1 MKKIIATILAL
12 CMILGLAGVAN
23 AEATTL
29 TMWTFIAQ
37 HQEFYESMAKLW
49 NEQNPDRQIDL
60 QVTTIG
66 YDDMHNKYKIALQA
80 DEGAPDL
87 CDVELGQ
94 FPNVLTF
101 SDKLTDLTPYMQD
114 YMPDLVKARFEIYA
128 KDGKYYGAP
137 THVGAMVA
145 FYDVELL
152 ASAGV
157 DYKEIKTWN
166 DWLEV
171 LLNGLVIDL
180 FRVNDFQNPL
190 GRHKIAGIQTN
201 GSWIREFGY
210 NLMKAHRYDKDA
222 TDVFTVEEPEVH
234 TNYYLQNRKDR
245 YDLSISEDILRQAM
259 MESETGVA
267 TLINNM
273 LALPYTSAEE
283 DEYLIMRELFALR
296 DRENPFYNVHIDDI
310 SKADDKQKT
319 GLDIAQKIR
328 EKYLDF
334 PFLHTEYNPEGLPA
348 KTNDPVL
355 FVTPRFLA
363 NFDVNV
369 LASAFNMDKTNFMG
383 RVETVDRLPL
393 DGVPYG
399 SAALLADP
407 DIFVCADT
415 KVKSASIQNPK
426 NDSVNYFLH
435 RWGIYGMSKFVNA
448 VLFSPRSDTGED
460 ITVIPTVTDVTVAFA
475 TINGATPEY
484 ATKGTTTRLTATV
497 TVFVCSDDRPVV
509 YPFHRLQMH
518 DTAVSAYILE
528 MKDPVFSGRGI
539 YPSSLMRPVD
549 GRVALCQ
556 YRFPLVRTVNIF
568 GT

>member
-1 MKKIIATILAL
+1 MAKNLPKPLITDPTNPKAATNARIFNTVTAQAKKLGLTFAGRVPNATQGDMQATI
-12 CMILGLAGVAN
+12 
-23 AEATTL
+23 
-29 TMWTFIAQ
+29 
-37 HQEFYESMAKLW
+37 
-49 NEQNPDRQIDL
+49 
-60 QVTTIG
+60 
-66 YDDMHNKYKIALQA
+66 
-80 DEGAPDL
+80 
-87 CDVELGQ
+87 
-94 FPNVLTF
+94 
-101 SDKLTDLTPYMQD
+101 D
-114 YMPDLVKARFEIYA
+114 YMDSYMPA
-128 KDGKYYGAP
+128 
-137 THVGAMVA
+137 
-145 FYDVELL
+145 
-152 ASAGV
+152 
-157 DYKEIKTWN
+157 WN

-180 FRVNDFQNPL
+180 FRTNDFMNPL

-259 MESETGVA
+259 MQSETGVA

-296 DRENPFYNVHIDDI
+296 DRESPFYNVNIDDI

-369 LASAFNMDKTNFMG
+369 LAGAFNMDKASFMG
-383 RVETVDRLPL
+383 RVEIVDQLPL

-448 VLFSPRSDTGED
+448 VLFSPRADTGSD
-460 ITVIPTVTDVTVAFA
+460 ITVVPTVSTVTAAFA

-497 TVFVCSDDRPVV
+497 EGTNDPNQAVSWDIAGTSGLAKSTNTFVRGDGELWVGSDEQNDWLLLRATSITDPTKQGLLRVGIGKKAPDETEVTAITITGAATIKAGESATYTAEVTGDANDSVVWTLAGAPDAATNITSDGVVTVASNCPANTELTVIAVS
-509 YPFHRLQMH
+509 RLNPDVTAQKAVT
-518 DTAVSAYILE
+518 TAVASA
-528 MKDPVFSGRGI
+528 
-539 YPSSLMRPVD
+539 
-549 GRVALCQ
+549 
-556 YRFPLVRTVNIF
+556 
-568 GT
+568 

>member
-1 MKKIIATILAL
+1 MAKNLPKPLITDPTNPKAATNARIFNTVASQAKKLGLTFADRVPNATQGDMQATI
-12 CMILGLAGVAN
+12 
-23 AEATTL
+23 
-29 TMWTFIAQ
+29 
-37 HQEFYESMAKLW
+37 
-49 NEQNPDRQIDL
+49 
-60 QVTTIG
+60 
-66 YDDMHNKYKIALQA
+66 
-80 DEGAPDL
+80 
-87 CDVELGQ
+87 
-94 FPNVLTF
+94 
-101 SDKLTDLTPYMQD
+101 D
-114 YMPDLVKARFEIYA
+114 YMDSYMPA
-128 KDGKYYGAP
+128 
-137 THVGAMVA
+137 
-145 FYDVELL
+145 
-152 ASAGV
+152 
-157 DYKEIKTWN
+157 WN

-283 DEYLIMRELFALR
+283 DEYLIMRELFAMR
-296 DRENPFYNVHIDDI
+296 DRENPFYNVHIEDI

-348 KTNDPVL
+348 KTNEPVL

-393 DGVPYG
+393 DNVPYG

-448 VLFSPRSDTGED
+448 VLFSPRPDTGED
-460 ITVIPTVTDVTVAFA
+460 ITVVPTVTDVTVAFA
-475 TINGATPEY
+475 SINGATPEY

-497 TVFVCSDDRPVV
+497 TGTNDPS
-509 YPFHRLQMH
+509 Q
-518 DTAVSAYILE
+518 AVSWDIAGTSGLTKSTNTFVRGDGELWVGTDEPNDWLLLRATSITDPTKQGLLRVGIGKKASAPEAVTAITINGSATVKAGTTSAYTATVTG
-528 MKDPVFSGRGI
+528 DPNNGVVWTIIGAPDNNTNIDANGLLTVAASVPADTKLTVMAVSRLKPDVNSQMQVTVSAASGE
-539 YPSSLMRPVD
+539 
-549 GRVALCQ
+549 
-556 YRFPLVRTVNIF
+556 
-568 GT
+568 

>member
-1 MKKIIATILAL
+1 MAKNLPKPLITDPANPKAATNAKIFNTVTAQAKK
-12 CMILGLAGVAN
+12 LGLTFAGRVPN
-23 AEATTL
+23 ATQGD
-29 TMWTFIAQ
+29 MQ
-37 HQEFYESMAKLW
+37 S
-49 NEQNPDRQIDL
+49 
-60 QVTTIG
+60 TI
-66 YDDMHNKYKIALQA
+66 
-80 DEGAPDL
+80 
-87 CDVELGQ
+87 
-94 FPNVLTF
+94 
-101 SDKLTDLTPYMQD
+101 D
-114 YMPDLVKARFEIYA
+114 YMDSYMPA
-128 KDGKYYGAP
+128 
-137 THVGAMVA
+137 
-145 FYDVELL
+145 
-152 ASAGV
+152 
-157 DYKEIKTWN
+157 WN

-283 DEYLIMRELFALR
+283 DEYLIMRELFAMR

-393 DGVPYG
+393 DNVPHG

-448 VLFSPRSDTGED
+448 VLFSPRSDTGEE
-460 ITVIPTVTDVTVAFA
+460 ITVIPTVTKVTASFA
-475 TINGATPEY
+475 EINGATPDH
-484 ATKGTTTRLTATV
+484 ATKGTTTGLTATV
-497 TVFVCSDDRPVV
+497 EGTNDPS
-509 YPFHRLQMH
+509 Q
-518 DTAVSAYILE
+518 AVSWDIAGTSGLPKSTNTFVRGDGELWIGSDEKNDWLLLRATSITDAT
-528 MKDPVFSGRGI
+528 KQGLLRVGIGKKAPDPEAVTAITING
-539 YPSSLMRPVD
+539 SSSVNAGATSKYTATVTGDPNNGVVWTLIGAPDNNTRID
-549 GRVALCQ
+549 SNGTLTVAQNCPAQTKL
-556 YRFPLVRTVNIF
+556 TVMAVSRLKPDV
-568 GT
+568 TAQHQVTVTAAAE

>member
-1 MKKIIATILAL
+1 MAKNLPKPLITDTTNPKAATNAMIFNTVTAQAKKLGLTFAGRVPNATQGDMQATI
-12 CMILGLAGVAN
+12 
-23 AEATTL
+23 
-29 TMWTFIAQ
+29 
-37 HQEFYESMAKLW
+37 
-49 NEQNPDRQIDL
+49 
-60 QVTTIG
+60 
-66 YDDMHNKYKIALQA
+66 
-80 DEGAPDL
+80 
-87 CDVELGQ
+87 
-94 FPNVLTF
+94 
-101 SDKLTDLTPYMQD
+101 D
-114 YMPDLVKARFEIYA
+114 YMDSYMPA
-128 KDGKYYGAP
+128 
-137 THVGAMVA
+137 
-145 FYDVELL
+145 
-152 ASAGV
+152 
-157 DYKEIKTWN
+157 WN

-273 LALPYTSAEE
+273 LAIPYTSAEE
-283 DEYLIMRELFALR
+283 DEYLIMRELFAIR

-310 SKADDKQKT
+310 SKADDKQKA

-399 SAALLADP
+399 SAAILADP

-435 RWGIYGMSKFVNA
+435 LWGIYGMSKFVNA
-448 VLFSPRSDTGED
+448 VLFSPRPDTGED

-497 TVFVCSDDRPVV
+497 TGTNDPS
-509 YPFHRLQMH
+509 Q
-518 DTAVSAYILE
+518 AVSWDIAGTSGLPKSTNTFVRGDGELWVGTDEQNDWLLLRATSIT
-528 MKDPVFSGRGI
+528 DPTKQGLLRVGIGKKAPEPKAVTAITISGSATVEAGTTSPYEATVTGDPNNGVVWTLIGAPDNNTNIGANGLLTVAASCQADTKLTVMAVSRLK
-539 YPSSLMRPVD
+539 PDVTSQMQVTVSAASSE
-549 GRVALCQ
+549 
-556 YRFPLVRTVNIF
+556 
-568 GT
+568 

>member
-1 MKKIIATILAL
+1 MTKNLPKPLITDPANPKAATNARIFNTVTAQAKNLGLTFAGRVPAATQGDMQATI
-12 CMILGLAGVAN
+12 
-23 AEATTL
+23 
-29 TMWTFIAQ
+29 
-37 HQEFYESMAKLW
+37 
-49 NEQNPDRQIDL
+49 
-60 QVTTIG
+60 
-66 YDDMHNKYKIALQA
+66 
-80 DEGAPDL
+80 
-87 CDVELGQ
+87 
-94 FPNVLTF
+94 
-101 SDKLTDLTPYMQD
+101 D
-114 YMPDLVKARFEIYA
+114 YMDSYMPA
-128 KDGKYYGAP
+128 
-137 THVGAMVA
+137 
-145 FYDVELL
+145 
-152 ASAGV
+152 
-157 DYKEIKTWN
+157 WN

-180 FRVNDFQNPL
+180 FRTNDFMNPL

-259 MESETGVA
+259 MQSETGVA

-296 DRENPFYNVHIDDI
+296 DRESPFYNVNIADI
-310 SKADDKQKT
+310 SEAQDKQKT

-369 LASAFNMDKTNFMG
+369 LAGAFNLDKASFMG
-383 RVETVDRLPL
+383 RVEIVDQLPL

-448 VLFSPRSDTGED
+448 VLFSPRADTGSD
-460 ITVIPTVTDVTVAFA
+460 ITVVPTVSTVTAAFA

-497 TVFVCSDDRPVV
+497 EGTNDPN
-509 YPFHRLQMH
+509 Q
-518 DTAVSAYILE
+518 AVSWDIAGTSGLAKSTNTFVRGDGELWVGTDERNDWLLLRATSIA
-528 MKDPVFSGRGI
+528 DPTKQGLLRVGI
-539 YPSSLMRPVD
+539 GKKAPDETEVTAITITGAATIKAGESATYTAEVTGDANDSVVWTLAGAPDAATNITAD
-549 GRVALCQ
+549 GVVTVASNCPANTKL
-556 YRFPLVRTVNIF
+556 TVIAVSRLKPDV
-568 GT
+568 TAQKAVTTASASA

>member
-1 MKKIIATILAL
+1 MAKNLPKPLITDPTNPKAATNARIFNTVTAQAKKLGLTFAGRVPNATQGDMQATI
-12 CMILGLAGVAN
+12 
-23 AEATTL
+23 
-29 TMWTFIAQ
+29 
-37 HQEFYESMAKLW
+37 
-49 NEQNPDRQIDL
+49 
-60 QVTTIG
+60 
-66 YDDMHNKYKIALQA
+66 
-80 DEGAPDL
+80 
-87 CDVELGQ
+87 
-94 FPNVLTF
+94 
-101 SDKLTDLTPYMQD
+101 D
-114 YMPDLVKARFEIYA
+114 YMDSYMPA
-128 KDGKYYGAP
+128 
-137 THVGAMVA
+137 
-145 FYDVELL
+145 
-152 ASAGV
+152 
-157 DYKEIKTWN
+157 WN

-180 FRVNDFQNPL
+180 FRTNDFMNPL

-259 MESETGVA
+259 MQSETGVA

-296 DRENPFYNVHIDDI
+296 DRESPFYNVNIDDI
-310 SKADDKQKT
+310 SKAQDKQKT

-369 LASAFNMDKTNFMG
+369 LAGAFNMDKASFMG
-383 RVETVDRLPL
+383 RVEIVDQLPL

-448 VLFSPRSDTGED
+448 VLFSPRADTGSD
-460 ITVIPTVTDVTVAFA
+460 ITVVPTVSTVTAAFA

-497 TVFVCSDDRPVV
+497 EGTNDPN
-509 YPFHRLQMH
+509 Q
-518 DTAVSAYILE
+518 AVSWDIAGTSGLAKSTNTFVRGDGELWVGSDEQNDWLLLRATSIA
-528 MKDPVFSGRGI
+528 DPTKQGLLRVGI
-539 YPSSLMRPVD
+539 GKKAPDETEVTAITITGAATIKAGESATYTAEVTGDANDSVVWTLAGAPDAATNITSD
-549 GRVALCQ
+549 GVVTVASNCPANTKL
-556 YRFPLVRTVNIF
+556 TVIAVSRLKPDA
-568 GT
+568 TAQKAVTTAAASA

>member
-1 MKKIIATILAL
+1 MTKNLPKPLITDPANPKAATNARIFNTVTAQAKNLGLTFAGRVPAATQGDMQATI
-12 CMILGLAGVAN
+12 
-23 AEATTL
+23 
-29 TMWTFIAQ
+29 
-37 HQEFYESMAKLW
+37 
-49 NEQNPDRQIDL
+49 
-60 QVTTIG
+60 
-66 YDDMHNKYKIALQA
+66 
-80 DEGAPDL
+80 
-87 CDVELGQ
+87 
-94 FPNVLTF
+94 
-101 SDKLTDLTPYMQD
+101 D
-114 YMPDLVKARFEIYA
+114 YMDSYMPA
-128 KDGKYYGAP
+128 
-137 THVGAMVA
+137 
-145 FYDVELL
+145 
-152 ASAGV
+152 
-157 DYKEIKTWN
+157 WN

-180 FRVNDFQNPL
+180 FRTNDFMNPL

-259 MESETGVA
+259 MQSETGVA

-296 DRENPFYNVHIDDI
+296 DRESPFYNVHIDDI
-310 SKADDKQKT
+310 SKAQDKQKT

-369 LASAFNMDKTNFMG
+369 LAGAFNMDKTSFMG
-383 RVETVDRLPL
+383 RVEIVDQLPL

-448 VLFSPRSDTGED
+448 VLFSPRADTGSD
-460 ITVIPTVTDVTVAFA
+460 ITVVPTVSTVTAAFA

-497 TVFVCSDDRPVV
+497 EGTNDPN
-509 YPFHRLQMH
+509 Q
-518 DTAVSAYILE
+518 AVSWDIAGTSGLAKSTNTFVRGDGE
-528 MKDPVFSGRGI
+528 LWVGSDEQNDWLLLRATSLADPTKQGLLRVGI
-539 YPSSLMRPVD
+539 GKKAQDETEVTAITITGAATIKAGESATYTAEVTGDANDSVVWTLAGAPDAATNITAD
-549 GRVALCQ
+549 GVVTVASNCPANTEL
-556 YRFPLVRTVNIF
+556 TVIAVSRLKPDV
-568 GT
+568 TAQKAVTTAAASA

>member
-1 MKKIIATILAL
+1 MTKNLPKPLITDPANPKAATNARIFNTVTAQAKNLGLTFAGRVPAATQGDMQATI
-12 CMILGLAGVAN
+12 
-23 AEATTL
+23 
-29 TMWTFIAQ
+29 
-37 HQEFYESMAKLW
+37 
-49 NEQNPDRQIDL
+49 
-60 QVTTIG
+60 
-66 YDDMHNKYKIALQA
+66 
-80 DEGAPDL
+80 
-87 CDVELGQ
+87 
-94 FPNVLTF
+94 
-101 SDKLTDLTPYMQD
+101 D
-114 YMPDLVKARFEIYA
+114 YMDSYMPA
-128 KDGKYYGAP
+128 
-137 THVGAMVA
+137 
-145 FYDVELL
+145 
-152 ASAGV
+152 
-157 DYKEIKTWN
+157 WN

-180 FRVNDFQNPL
+180 FRTNDFMNPL

-259 MESETGVA
+259 MQSETGVA

-296 DRENPFYNVHIDDI
+296 DRESPFYNVNIDDI
-310 SKADDKQKT
+310 SKAQDKQKT

-355 FVTPRFLA
+355 FVTPRFIA

-369 LASAFNMDKTNFMG
+369 LAGAFNMDKTSFMG
-383 RVETVDRLPL
+383 RVEIVDQLPL

-448 VLFSPRSDTGED
+448 VLFSPRADTGSD
-460 ITVIPTVTDVTVAFA
+460 ITVVPTVSTVTAAFA

-497 TVFVCSDDRPVV
+497 EGTNDPN
-509 YPFHRLQMH
+509 Q
-518 DTAVSAYILE
+518 AVSWDIAGTSGLAKSTNTFVRGDGELWVGSDEQNDWLLLRATSIA
-528 MKDPVFSGRGI
+528 DPTKQGLLRVGI
-539 YPSSLMRPVD
+539 GKKAPDETEVTAITITGAATIKAGESATYTAEVTGDANDSVVWTLAGAPDAATNITAD
-549 GRVALCQ
+549 GVVTVASNCPANTEL
-556 YRFPLVRTVNIF
+556 TVIAVSRLKPDV
-568 GT
+568 TAQKAVTTAAASA

>member
-1 MKKIIATILAL
+1 MAKNLPKPLITDPTNPKAATNAKIFNTVTAQAKKLGLTFAGRVPNATQGDMQATI
-12 CMILGLAGVAN
+12 
-23 AEATTL
+23 
-29 TMWTFIAQ
+29 
-37 HQEFYESMAKLW
+37 
-49 NEQNPDRQIDL
+49 
-60 QVTTIG
+60 
-66 YDDMHNKYKIALQA
+66 
-80 DEGAPDL
+80 
-87 CDVELGQ
+87 
-94 FPNVLTF
+94 
-101 SDKLTDLTPYMQD
+101 D
-114 YMPDLVKARFEIYA
+114 YMDSYMPA
-128 KDGKYYGAP
+128 
-137 THVGAMVA
+137 
-145 FYDVELL
+145 
-152 ASAGV
+152 
-157 DYKEIKTWN
+157 WN

-210 NLMKAHRYDKDA
+210 NLIKAHRYDKDA

-283 DEYLIMRELFALR
+283 DEYLIMRELFAMR
-296 DRENPFYNVHIDDI
+296 DRESPFYNVHIDDI

-319 GLDIAQKIR
+319 GLEIAQKIR

-460 ITVIPTVTDVTVAFA
+460 ITIVPTVTDVTVAFA

-497 TVFVCSDDRPVV
+497 AGTNDPS
-509 YPFHRLQMH
+509 Q
-518 DTAVSAYILE
+518 AVSWDIAGTSGLPKSTNTFVRGDGELWVGTDEQNDWLLLRATSIT
-528 MKDPVFSGRGI
+528 DPTKQGLLRVGI
-539 YPSSLMRPVD
+539 GKKAPAPEAVTAITIGGSETVTAGTTSNYTATVTGDPNNGVVWTLIGAPD
-549 GRVALCQ
+549 NNTNIDANGLLTVAASCPASTKL
-556 YRFPLVRTVNIF
+556 TVMAVSRLKPDV
-568 GT
+568 TSQMQVTVSAASDE

>member
-1 MKKIIATILAL
+1 MTKNLPKPLITDPANPKAATNARIFNTVTAQAKNLGLTFAGRVPAATQGDMQATI
-12 CMILGLAGVAN
+12 
-23 AEATTL
+23 
-29 TMWTFIAQ
+29 
-37 HQEFYESMAKLW
+37 
-49 NEQNPDRQIDL
+49 
-60 QVTTIG
+60 
-66 YDDMHNKYKIALQA
+66 
-80 DEGAPDL
+80 
-87 CDVELGQ
+87 
-94 FPNVLTF
+94 
-101 SDKLTDLTPYMQD
+101 D
-114 YMPDLVKARFEIYA
+114 YMDSYMPA
-128 KDGKYYGAP
+128 
-137 THVGAMVA
+137 
-145 FYDVELL
+145 
-152 ASAGV
+152 
-157 DYKEIKTWN
+157 WN

-180 FRVNDFQNPL
+180 FRTNDFMNPL
-190 GRHKIAGIQTN
+190 GRHKIAGIQAN

-234 TNYYLQNRKDR
+234 TNFYLQNRKDR

-259 MESETGVA
+259 MQSETGVA

-296 DRENPFYNVHIDDI
+296 DRESPFYNVNIADI
-310 SKADDKQKT
+310 SKAQDKQKA

-369 LASAFNMDKTNFMG
+369 LAGAFNMDKASFMG
-383 RVETVDRLPL
+383 RVEIVDQLPL

-448 VLFSPRSDTGED
+448 VLFSPRADTGSD
-460 ITVIPTVTDVTVAFA
+460 ITVVPTVSTVTAAFA

-497 TVFVCSDDRPVV
+497 EGTNDPNQAVSWDIAGTSGLAKSTNTFVRGDGELWIGSDEQNDWLLLRATSIADSTKQGLLRVGIGKKVPDETEVTAITITGAGTIKAGESATYTAEVTGDANDSVVWTLAGAPDADTNITANGVVTVASNCPASTKLTVIAVS
-509 YPFHRLQMH
+509 RLKPDITAQKAVT
-518 DTAVSAYILE
+518 TAVASA
-528 MKDPVFSGRGI
+528 
-539 YPSSLMRPVD
+539 
-549 GRVALCQ
+549 
-556 YRFPLVRTVNIF
+556 
-568 GT
+568 

>member
-1 MKKIIATILAL
+1 MTKNLPKPLITDPANPKAATNARIFNTVTAQAKNLGLTFAGRVPAATQGDMQATI
-12 CMILGLAGVAN
+12 
-23 AEATTL
+23 
-29 TMWTFIAQ
+29 
-37 HQEFYESMAKLW
+37 
-49 NEQNPDRQIDL
+49 
-60 QVTTIG
+60 
-66 YDDMHNKYKIALQA
+66 
-80 DEGAPDL
+80 
-87 CDVELGQ
+87 
-94 FPNVLTF
+94 
-101 SDKLTDLTPYMQD
+101 D
-114 YMPDLVKARFEIYA
+114 YMDSYMPA
-128 KDGKYYGAP
+128 
-137 THVGAMVA
+137 
-145 FYDVELL
+145 
-152 ASAGV
+152 
-157 DYKEIKTWN
+157 WN

-180 FRVNDFQNPL
+180 FRTNDFMNPL

-296 DRENPFYNVHIDDI
+296 DRESPFYNVNIADI
-310 SKADDKQKT
+310 SKATDKQKT

-369 LASAFNMDKTNFMG
+369 LAGAFNLDKASFMG
-383 RVETVDRLPL
+383 RVEIVDQLPL

-448 VLFSPRSDTGED
+448 VLFSPRADTGSD
-460 ITVIPTVTDVTVAFA
+460 ITVVPTVSTVTAAFA

-497 TVFVCSDDRPVV
+497 EGTNDPN
-509 YPFHRLQMH
+509 Q
-518 DTAVSAYILE
+518 AVSWDIAGTSGLAKSTNTFVRGDGELWVGSDEQNDWLLLRATSIA
-528 MKDPVFSGRGI
+528 DPTKQGLLRVGI
-539 YPSSLMRPVD
+539 GKKAPDETEVTAITITGAATIKAGESATYTAEVTGDANDSVVWTLAGAPDAATNITSD
-549 GRVALCQ
+549 GVVTVASNCPANTEL
-556 YRFPLVRTVNIF
+556 TVIAVSRLKPDV
-568 GT
+568 TAQKAVATAAASA

>member
-1 MKKIIATILAL
+1 MTKNLPKPLITDPANPKAATNARIFNTVTAQAKNLGLTFAGRVPAATQGDMQATI
-12 CMILGLAGVAN
+12 
-23 AEATTL
+23 
-29 TMWTFIAQ
+29 
-37 HQEFYESMAKLW
+37 
-49 NEQNPDRQIDL
+49 
-60 QVTTIG
+60 
-66 YDDMHNKYKIALQA
+66 
-80 DEGAPDL
+80 
-87 CDVELGQ
+87 
-94 FPNVLTF
+94 
-101 SDKLTDLTPYMQD
+101 D
-114 YMPDLVKARFEIYA
+114 YMDSYMPA
-128 KDGKYYGAP
+128 
-137 THVGAMVA
+137 
-145 FYDVELL
+145 
-152 ASAGV
+152 
-157 DYKEIKTWN
+157 WN

-180 FRVNDFQNPL
+180 FRTNDFMNPL

-283 DEYLIMRELFALR
+283 DEYLIMRELFAMR
-296 DRENPFYNVHIDDI
+296 DRENPFYNVNIADI

-369 LASAFNMDKTNFMG
+369 LAGAFNLDKASFMG
-383 RVETVDRLPL
+383 RVEIVDQLPL

-448 VLFSPRSDTGED
+448 VLFSPRADTGSD
-460 ITVIPTVTDVTVAFA
+460 ITVVPTVSTVTAAFA

-497 TVFVCSDDRPVV
+497 EGTNDPN
-509 YPFHRLQMH
+509 Q
-518 DTAVSAYILE
+518 AVSWDIAGTSGLAKSTNTFVRGDGELWVGSDEQNDWLLLRATSIA
-528 MKDPVFSGRGI
+528 DPTKQGLLRVGI
-539 YPSSLMRPVD
+539 GKKAPDETEVTAITITGAATIKAGESATYTAEVTGDANDSVVWTLAGAPDAATNITAD
-549 GRVALCQ
+549 GVVTVASNCPANTEL
-556 YRFPLVRTVNIF
+556 TVIAVSRLKPDV
-568 GT
+568 TAQKAVTTAAASA

>member
-1 MKKIIATILAL
+1 MTKNLPKPLITDPANPKAATNARIFNTVTAQAKNLGLTFAGRVPAATQGDMQATI
-12 CMILGLAGVAN
+12 
-23 AEATTL
+23 
-29 TMWTFIAQ
+29 
-37 HQEFYESMAKLW
+37 
-49 NEQNPDRQIDL
+49 
-60 QVTTIG
+60 
-66 YDDMHNKYKIALQA
+66 
-80 DEGAPDL
+80 
-87 CDVELGQ
+87 
-94 FPNVLTF
+94 
-101 SDKLTDLTPYMQD
+101 D
-114 YMPDLVKARFEIYA
+114 YMDSYMPA
-128 KDGKYYGAP
+128 
-137 THVGAMVA
+137 
-145 FYDVELL
+145 
-152 ASAGV
+152 
-157 DYKEIKTWN
+157 WN

-180 FRVNDFQNPL
+180 FRTNDFMNPL

-259 MESETGVA
+259 MQSETGVA

-296 DRENPFYNVHIDDI
+296 DRESPFYNVNIADI
-310 SKADDKQKT
+310 SKAQDKQKA

-369 LASAFNMDKTNFMG
+369 LAGAFNMDKASFMG
-383 RVETVDRLPL
+383 RVEIVDQLPL

-448 VLFSPRSDTGED
+448 VLFSPRADTGSD
-460 ITVIPTVTDVTVAFA
+460 ITVVPTVSTVTAAFA

-497 TVFVCSDDRPVV
+497 EGTNDPN
-509 YPFHRLQMH
+509 Q
-518 DTAVSAYILE
+518 AVSWDIAGTSGLAKSTNTFVRGDGELWVGSDERNDWLLLRATSIA
-528 MKDPVFSGRGI
+528 DPTKQGLLRVGI
-539 YPSSLMRPVD
+539 GKKAPDETEVTAITITGAATIKAGASATYTAEVTGDANDSVVWTLAGAPDADTKITTD
-549 GRVALCQ
+549 GVLTVASNCPANTKL
-556 YRFPLVRTVNIF
+556 TVIAVSRLKPDV
-568 GT
+568 TAQKAVTTAAASA

>member
-1 MKKIIATILAL
+1 MVKNLPKPLITDPSNPKAATNARIFNTVASQAKKLGLTFADRVPNATQGDMQATI
-12 CMILGLAGVAN
+12 
-23 AEATTL
+23 
-29 TMWTFIAQ
+29 
-37 HQEFYESMAKLW
+37 
-49 NEQNPDRQIDL
+49 
-60 QVTTIG
+60 
-66 YDDMHNKYKIALQA
+66 
-80 DEGAPDL
+80 
-87 CDVELGQ
+87 
-94 FPNVLTF
+94 
-101 SDKLTDLTPYMQD
+101 D
-114 YMPDLVKARFEIYA
+114 YMDSYMPA
-128 KDGKYYGAP
+128 
-137 THVGAMVA
+137 
-145 FYDVELL
+145 
-152 ASAGV
+152 
-157 DYKEIKTWN
+157 WN

-180 FRVNDFQNPL
+180 FRVNDFTNPL

-210 NLMKAHRYDKDA
+210 NLMKSHRYDKDA

-283 DEYLIMRELFALR
+283 DEYLIMRELFAMR
-296 DRENPFYNVHIDDI
+296 DRETPFYNVHIEDI

-393 DGVPYG
+393 DNVPYG

-448 VLFSPRSDTGED
+448 VLFSPRPDTGED
-460 ITVIPTVTDVTVAFA
+460 ITVVPTVTDVTVAFA
-475 TINGATPEY
+475 SINGATPEY

-497 TVFVCSDDRPVV
+497 TGTNDPS
-509 YPFHRLQMH
+509 Q
-518 DTAVSAYILE
+518 AVSWDIAGTSGLTKSTNTFVRGDGELWVGTDEQNDWLLLRATSITDPTKQGLLRVGIGKKASAPEAVTAITINGSATVKAGTTSAYTATVTG
-528 MKDPVFSGRGI
+528 DPNNGVVWTLIGAPDNNTNIDANGLLTVAASVPADTKLTVMAVSRLKPDVNSQMQVTVSAASGE
-539 YPSSLMRPVD
+539 
-549 GRVALCQ
+549 
-556 YRFPLVRTVNIF
+556 
-568 GT
+568 

>member
-1 MKKIIATILAL
+1 MT
-12 CMILGLAGVAN
+12 
-23 AEATTL
+23 
-29 TMWTFIAQ
+29 
-37 HQEFYESMAKLW
+37 
-49 NEQNPDRQIDL
+49 
-60 QVTTIG
+60 
-66 YDDMHNKYKIALQA
+66 
-80 DEGAPDL
+80 
-87 CDVELGQ
+87 
-94 FPNVLTF
+94 
-101 SDKLTDLTPYMQD
+101 
-114 YMPDLVKARFEIYA
+114 
-128 KDGKYYGAP
+128 
-137 THVGAMVA
+137 
-145 FYDVELL
+145 
-152 ASAGV
+152 
-157 DYKEIKTWN
+157 
-166 DWLEV
+166 
-171 LLNGLVIDL
+171 
-180 FRVNDFQNPL
+180 
-190 GRHKIAGIQTN
+190 
-201 GSWIREFGY
+201 
-210 NLMKAHRYDKDA
+210 
-222 TDVFTVEEPEVH
+222 
-234 TNYYLQNRKDR
+234 YYLQNRKDR

-296 DRENPFYNVHIDDI
+296 DRESPFYNVHIDDI

-383 RVETVDRLPL
+383 RVETVDLLPL

-460 ITVIPTVTDVTVAFA
+460 ITIVPTVTDVTVAFA

-497 TVFVCSDDRPVV
+497 TGTNDPS
-509 YPFHRLQMH
+509 Q
-518 DTAVSAYILE
+518 AVSWDIAGTSGLPKSTNTFVRGDGELWVGTDEQNDWLLLRATSIT
-528 MKDPVFSGRGI
+528 DPTKQGLLRVGIGKKAPAPEAVTAITISGSATVTAGTTSTYTATVTGDPNNGVVWTLI
-539 YPSSLMRPVD
+539 GAPDNNTNIDANGLLT
-549 GRVALCQ
+549 VAASCPASTKL
-556 YRFPLVRTVNIF
+556 TVMAVSRLKPDVTSQMQVTVSAAS
-568 GT
+568 GE

>member
-1 MKKIIATILAL
+1 MAKNLPKPLITDPTNPKAATNARIFNTVTAQAKKLGLTFANRVPNATQGDMQATI
-12 CMILGLAGVAN
+12 
-23 AEATTL
+23 
-29 TMWTFIAQ
+29 
-37 HQEFYESMAKLW
+37 
-49 NEQNPDRQIDL
+49 
-60 QVTTIG
+60 
-66 YDDMHNKYKIALQA
+66 
-80 DEGAPDL
+80 
-87 CDVELGQ
+87 
-94 FPNVLTF
+94 
-101 SDKLTDLTPYMQD
+101 D
-114 YMPDLVKARFEIYA
+114 YMDSYMPA
-128 KDGKYYGAP
+128 
-137 THVGAMVA
+137 
-145 FYDVELL
+145 
-152 ASAGV
+152 
-157 DYKEIKTWN
+157 WN

-171 LLNGLVIDL
+171 LLNGIVIDL

-259 MESETGVA
+259 MESDTGVA

-393 DGVPYG
+393 DNVPYG

-460 ITVIPTVTDVTVAFA
+460 ITIVPTVTDVTAAFA

-497 TVFVCSDDRPVV
+497 TGTNDPS
-509 YPFHRLQMH
+509 Q
-518 DTAVSAYILE
+518 AVSWDIAGTSGLPKSTNTFVRGDGELWVGTDEQNDWLLLRATSITDPTKQGLLRVGIGKKAPAPEAVTAITITGIATVKAGNTSNYTATVTGDPNNGVVWTLIGAPDNNTNIDANGILTVAASCPADTKLTV
-528 MKDPVFSGRGI
+528 MAVSRLKPDVTNQMQVTVSAASGE
-539 YPSSLMRPVD
+539 
-549 GRVALCQ
+549 
-556 YRFPLVRTVNIF
+556 
-568 GT
+568 

>member
-1 MKKIIATILAL
+1 MAKNLPKPLITDPSNPNAATNARIFNTVASQAKKLGLTFADRVPNATQGDMQATI
-12 CMILGLAGVAN
+12 
-23 AEATTL
+23 
-29 TMWTFIAQ
+29 
-37 HQEFYESMAKLW
+37 
-49 NEQNPDRQIDL
+49 
-60 QVTTIG
+60 
-66 YDDMHNKYKIALQA
+66 
-80 DEGAPDL
+80 
-87 CDVELGQ
+87 
-94 FPNVLTF
+94 
-101 SDKLTDLTPYMQD
+101 D
-114 YMPDLVKARFEIYA
+114 YMDSYMPA
-128 KDGKYYGAP
+128 
-137 THVGAMVA
+137 
-145 FYDVELL
+145 
-152 ASAGV
+152 
-157 DYKEIKTWN
+157 WN

-283 DEYLIMRELFALR
+283 DEYLIMRELFAMR
-296 DRENPFYNVHIDDI
+296 DRENPFYNVHIEDI
-310 SKADDKQKT
+310 SNADDKQKT

-393 DGVPYG
+393 DNVPYG

-448 VLFSPRSDTGED
+448 VLFSPRPDTGED
-460 ITVIPTVTDVTVAFA
+460 ITVVPTVTDVTVAFA
-475 TINGATPEY
+475 SINGATPEY

-497 TVFVCSDDRPVV
+497 TGTNDPS
-509 YPFHRLQMH
+509 Q
-518 DTAVSAYILE
+518 AVSWDIAGTSGLTKSTNTFVRGDGELWVGTDEQNDWLLLRATSITDPTKQGLLRVGIGKKASAPEAVTAITINGSATVKAGTTSAYTATVTG
-528 MKDPVFSGRGI
+528 DPNNGVVWTLIGAPDNNTNIDANGLLTVAASVPADTKLTVMAVSRLKPDVNSQMQVTVSAASGE
-539 YPSSLMRPVD
+539 
-549 GRVALCQ
+549 
-556 YRFPLVRTVNIF
+556 
-568 GT
+568 

>member
-1 MKKIIATILAL
+1 MAKNLPKPLITDPTNPKAATNARIFNTVTAQAKNLGLTFAGRVPAATQGDMQATI
-12 CMILGLAGVAN
+12 
-23 AEATTL
+23 
-29 TMWTFIAQ
+29 
-37 HQEFYESMAKLW
+37 
-49 NEQNPDRQIDL
+49 
-60 QVTTIG
+60 
-66 YDDMHNKYKIALQA
+66 
-80 DEGAPDL
+80 
-87 CDVELGQ
+87 
-94 FPNVLTF
+94 
-101 SDKLTDLTPYMQD
+101 D
-114 YMPDLVKARFEIYA
+114 YMDSYMPA
-128 KDGKYYGAP
+128 
-137 THVGAMVA
+137 
-145 FYDVELL
+145 
-152 ASAGV
+152 
-157 DYKEIKTWN
+157 WN

-180 FRVNDFQNPL
+180 FRTNDFMNPL

-259 MESETGVA
+259 MQSETGVA

-296 DRENPFYNVHIDDI
+296 DRESPFYNVNIDDI

-369 LASAFNMDKTNFMG
+369 LAGAFNMDKTSFMG
-383 RVETVDRLPL
+383 RVEIVDQLPL

-448 VLFSPRSDTGED
+448 VLFSPRADTGSD
-460 ITVIPTVTDVTVAFA
+460 ITVVPTVSTVTAAFA

-497 TVFVCSDDRPVV
+497 EGTNDPN
-509 YPFHRLQMH
+509 Q
-518 DTAVSAYILE
+518 AVSWDIAGTSGLAKSTNTFVRGDGELWVGSDEQNDWLLLRATSIT
-528 MKDPVFSGRGI
+528 DPTKQGLLRVGI
-539 YPSSLMRPVD
+539 GKKAPDETEVTAITITGAATIKAGESATYTAEVTGDANDSVVWTLAGAPDAATNITSD
-549 GRVALCQ
+549 GVVTVASNCPANTEL
-556 YRFPLVRTVNIF
+556 TVIAVSRLKPDV
-568 GT
+568 TAQKAVTTAAASA

>member
-1 MKKIIATILAL
+1 MTKNLPKPLITDPANPKAATNARIFNTVTAQAKNLGLTFAGRVPAATQGDMQATI
-12 CMILGLAGVAN
+12 
-23 AEATTL
+23 
-29 TMWTFIAQ
+29 
-37 HQEFYESMAKLW
+37 
-49 NEQNPDRQIDL
+49 
-60 QVTTIG
+60 
-66 YDDMHNKYKIALQA
+66 
-80 DEGAPDL
+80 
-87 CDVELGQ
+87 
-94 FPNVLTF
+94 
-101 SDKLTDLTPYMQD
+101 D
-114 YMPDLVKARFEIYA
+114 YMDSYMPA
-128 KDGKYYGAP
+128 
-137 THVGAMVA
+137 
-145 FYDVELL
+145 
-152 ASAGV
+152 
-157 DYKEIKTWN
+157 WN

-180 FRVNDFQNPL
+180 FRTNDFMNPL

-259 MESETGVA
+259 MQSETGVA

-296 DRENPFYNVHIDDI
+296 DRESPFYNVNIDDI
-310 SKADDKQKT
+310 SKAQDKQKT

-369 LASAFNMDKTNFMG
+369 LAGAFNLDKASFMG
-383 RVETVDRLPL
+383 RVEIVDQLPL

-448 VLFSPRSDTGED
+448 VLFSPRADTGSD
-460 ITVIPTVTDVTVAFA
+460 ITVVPTVSTVTAAFA

-497 TVFVCSDDRPVV
+497 EGTNDPN
-509 YPFHRLQMH
+509 Q
-518 DTAVSAYILE
+518 AVSWDIAGTSGLAKSTNTFVRGDGELWVATDEQNDWLLLRATSIA
-528 MKDPVFSGRGI
+528 DPTKQGLLRVGI
-539 YPSSLMRPVD
+539 GKKAPDETEVTAITITGAATIKAGESATYTAEVTGDANDSVVWTLAGAPDAATNITAD
-549 GRVALCQ
+549 GVVTVASNCPANTEL
-556 YRFPLVRTVNIF
+556 TVIAVSRLKPDV
-568 GT
+568 TAQKAVTTAAASA

>member
-1 MKKIIATILAL
+1 MAKNLPKPLITDPTNPKAATNARIFNTVTAQAKKLGLTFAGRVPNATQGDMQATI
-12 CMILGLAGVAN
+12 
-23 AEATTL
+23 
-29 TMWTFIAQ
+29 
-37 HQEFYESMAKLW
+37 
-49 NEQNPDRQIDL
+49 
-60 QVTTIG
+60 
-66 YDDMHNKYKIALQA
+66 
-80 DEGAPDL
+80 
-87 CDVELGQ
+87 
-94 FPNVLTF
+94 
-101 SDKLTDLTPYMQD
+101 D
-114 YMPDLVKARFEIYA
+114 YMDSYMPA
-128 KDGKYYGAP
+128 
-137 THVGAMVA
+137 
-145 FYDVELL
+145 
-152 ASAGV
+152 
-157 DYKEIKTWN
+157 WN

-180 FRVNDFQNPL
+180 FRTNDFMNPL

-296 DRENPFYNVHIDDI
+296 DRESPFYNVNIADI
-310 SKADDKQKT
+310 SKATDKQKT

-369 LASAFNMDKTNFMG
+369 LAGAFNMDKTSFMG
-383 RVETVDRLPL
+383 RVEIVDQLPL

-448 VLFSPRSDTGED
+448 VLFSPRADTGSD
-460 ITVIPTVTDVTVAFA
+460 ITVVPTVSTVTAAFA

-497 TVFVCSDDRPVV
+497 EGTNDPN
-509 YPFHRLQMH
+509 Q
-518 DTAVSAYILE
+518 AVSWDIAGTSGLAKSTNTFVRGDGELWVGSDEQNDWLLLRATSIA
-528 MKDPVFSGRGI
+528 DPTKQGLLRVGI
-539 YPSSLMRPVD
+539 GKKAPDETEVTAITITGAATIKAGESATYTAEVTGDANDSVVWTLAGAPDAATNITSD
-549 GRVALCQ
+549 GVVTVASNCPANTEL
-556 YRFPLVRTVNIF
+556 TVIAVSRLKPDV
-568 GT
+568 TAQKAVTTAAASA

>member
-1 MKKIIATILAL
+1 MAKNLPNRSSPTQPIRGRDKRRIFNTVTAQAKKLGLTFANRVPNATQGDMQATI
-12 CMILGLAGVAN
+12 
-23 AEATTL
+23 
-29 TMWTFIAQ
+29 
-37 HQEFYESMAKLW
+37 
-49 NEQNPDRQIDL
+49 
-60 QVTTIG
+60 
-66 YDDMHNKYKIALQA
+66 
-80 DEGAPDL
+80 
-87 CDVELGQ
+87 
-94 FPNVLTF
+94 
-101 SDKLTDLTPYMQD
+101 D
-114 YMPDLVKARFEIYA
+114 YMDSYMPA
-128 KDGKYYGAP
+128 
-137 THVGAMVA
+137 
-145 FYDVELL
+145 
-152 ASAGV
+152 
-157 DYKEIKTWN
+157 WN

-171 LLNGLVIDL
+171 LLNGSSSTFSESTTSRIHWAVTRSPASRLTE
-180 FRVNDFQNPL
+180 
-190 GRHKIAGIQTN
+190 AGSGN
-201 GSWIREFGY
+201 SGY

-497 TVFVCSDDRPVV
+497 TGTNDPS
-509 YPFHRLQMH
+509 Q
-518 DTAVSAYILE
+518 AVSWDIAGT
-528 MKDPVFSGRGI
+528 SGLPKSTNTFVRGDGELWI
-539 YPSSLMRPVD
+539 ARTSRTIGCSCAQPASPTRPNRTSCASESARSTRAGGGHRHHHQRKRDRQGRHHLPLHGHRHRRPQQRSRMDLIGAPDNNTNIGTNGLLTVAASCPASTKLTVMAVSDSS
-549 GRVALCQ
+549 
-556 YRFPLVRTVNIF
+556 RT
-568 GT
+568 

>member
-1 MKKIIATILAL
+1 MTKNLPKPLITDPANPKAATNARIFNTVTAQAKNLGLTFAGRVPAATQGDMQATI
-12 CMILGLAGVAN
+12 
-23 AEATTL
+23 
-29 TMWTFIAQ
+29 
-37 HQEFYESMAKLW
+37 
-49 NEQNPDRQIDL
+49 
-60 QVTTIG
+60 
-66 YDDMHNKYKIALQA
+66 
-80 DEGAPDL
+80 
-87 CDVELGQ
+87 
-94 FPNVLTF
+94 
-101 SDKLTDLTPYMQD
+101 D
-114 YMPDLVKARFEIYA
+114 YMDSYMPA
-128 KDGKYYGAP
+128 
-137 THVGAMVA
+137 
-145 FYDVELL
+145 
-152 ASAGV
+152 
-157 DYKEIKTWN
+157 WN

-180 FRVNDFQNPL
+180 FRTNDFMNPL

-259 MESETGVA
+259 MQSETGVA

-296 DRENPFYNVHIDDI
+296 DRESPFYNVNIADI
-310 SKADDKQKT
+310 SKAQDKQKA

-369 LASAFNMDKTNFMG
+369 LAGAFNMDKASFMG
-383 RVETVDRLPL
+383 RVEIVDQLPL

-448 VLFSPRSDTGED
+448 VLFSPRADTGSD
-460 ITVIPTVTDVTVAFA
+460 ITVVPTVSTVTAAFA

-497 TVFVCSDDRPVV
+497 EGTNDPN
-509 YPFHRLQMH
+509 Q
-518 DTAVSAYILE
+518 AVSWDIAGTSGLAKSTNTFVRGDGELWVGSDERNDWLLLRATSIA
-528 MKDPVFSGRGI
+528 DPTKQGLLRVGI
-539 YPSSLMRPVD
+539 GKKAPDETEVTAITITGAATIKAGASATYKAEVTGDANDSVVWTLAGAPDADTKITTD
-549 GRVALCQ
+549 GVLTVASNCPANTRL
-556 YRFPLVRTVNIF
+556 TVIAVSRLKPDV
-568 GT
+568 TAQKAVTTAAASA

>member
-1 MKKIIATILAL
+1 MAKNLPKPLITDPSNPNAATNVKIFNTVAAQAKKLGLTFADRVPNATQGDMQATI
-12 CMILGLAGVAN
+12 
-23 AEATTL
+23 
-29 TMWTFIAQ
+29 
-37 HQEFYESMAKLW
+37 
-49 NEQNPDRQIDL
+49 
-60 QVTTIG
+60 
-66 YDDMHNKYKIALQA
+66 
-80 DEGAPDL
+80 
-87 CDVELGQ
+87 
-94 FPNVLTF
+94 
-101 SDKLTDLTPYMQD
+101 D
-114 YMPDLVKARFEIYA
+114 YMDSYMPA
-128 KDGKYYGAP
+128 
-137 THVGAMVA
+137 
-145 FYDVELL
+145 
-152 ASAGV
+152 
-157 DYKEIKTWN
+157 WN

-283 DEYLIMRELFALR
+283 DEYLIMRELFAMR
-296 DRENPFYNVHIDDI
+296 DRENPFYNVHIEDI

-393 DGVPYG
+393 DNVPYG
-399 SAALLADP
+399 AAALLADP

-448 VLFSPRSDTGED
+448 VLFSPRPDTGED
-460 ITVIPTVTDVTVAFA
+460 ITVVPTVTDVTVAFA
-475 TINGATPEY
+475 SINGATPEY

-497 TVFVCSDDRPVV
+497 TGTNDPS
-509 YPFHRLQMH
+509 Q
-518 DTAVSAYILE
+518 AVSWDIAGTSGLTKSTNTFVRGDGELWVGTDERNDWLLLRATSITDPTKQGLLRVGIGKKASAPEAVTAITINGSATVKAGTTSAYTATVTG
-528 MKDPVFSGRGI
+528 DPNNGVVWTLIGAPDNNTNIDANGLLTVAASVPADTKLTVMAVSRLKPDVNSQMQVTVSAASGE
-539 YPSSLMRPVD
+539 
-549 GRVALCQ
+549 
-556 YRFPLVRTVNIF
+556 
-568 GT
+568 

>member
-1 MKKIIATILAL
+1 MAKNLPKPLITDPTNPKAATNAMIFNTVASQAKKLGLTFADRVPNATQGDMQATI
-12 CMILGLAGVAN
+12 
-23 AEATTL
+23 
-29 TMWTFIAQ
+29 
-37 HQEFYESMAKLW
+37 
-49 NEQNPDRQIDL
+49 
-60 QVTTIG
+60 
-66 YDDMHNKYKIALQA
+66 
-80 DEGAPDL
+80 
-87 CDVELGQ
+87 
-94 FPNVLTF
+94 
-101 SDKLTDLTPYMQD
+101 D
-114 YMPDLVKARFEIYA
+114 YMDSYMPA
-128 KDGKYYGAP
+128 
-137 THVGAMVA
+137 
-145 FYDVELL
+145 
-152 ASAGV
+152 
-157 DYKEIKTWN
+157 WN

-283 DEYLIMRELFALR
+283 DEYLIMRELFAMR
-296 DRENPFYNVHIDDI
+296 DRENPFYNVRIEDI

-393 DGVPYG
+393 DNVPYG

-448 VLFSPRSDTGED
+448 VLFSPRPDTGED
-460 ITVIPTVTDVTVAFA
+460 ITVVPTVTNVTVAFA
-475 TINGATPEY
+475 SINGATPEY

-497 TVFVCSDDRPVV
+497 TGTNDPS
-509 YPFHRLQMH
+509 Q
-518 DTAVSAYILE
+518 AVSWDIAGTSGLTKSTNTFVRGDGELWVGTDERNDWLLLRATSITDPTKQGLLRVGIGKKASAPEAVTAIAINGSATVKAGTTSAY
-528 MKDPVFSGRGI
+528 MATVTGDPNNGVVWTIIGAPNNNTNIDVNGLLTVAASVPDDTKLTVMAVSRLKPDVNSQMQVTVSAASGE
-539 YPSSLMRPVD
+539 
-549 GRVALCQ
+549 
-556 YRFPLVRTVNIF
+556 
-568 GT
+568 

>member
-1 MKKIIATILAL
+1 MAKNLPKPLITDPTNPKAATNARIFNTVTAQAKKLGLTFAGRVPNATQGDMQATI
-12 CMILGLAGVAN
+12 
-23 AEATTL
+23 
-29 TMWTFIAQ
+29 
-37 HQEFYESMAKLW
+37 
-49 NEQNPDRQIDL
+49 
-60 QVTTIG
+60 
-66 YDDMHNKYKIALQA
+66 
-80 DEGAPDL
+80 
-87 CDVELGQ
+87 
-94 FPNVLTF
+94 
-101 SDKLTDLTPYMQD
+101 D
-114 YMPDLVKARFEIYA
+114 YMDSYMPA
-128 KDGKYYGAP
+128 
-137 THVGAMVA
+137 
-145 FYDVELL
+145 
-152 ASAGV
+152 
-157 DYKEIKTWN
+157 WN

-180 FRVNDFQNPL
+180 FRTNDFMNPL

-296 DRENPFYNVHIDDI
+296 DRESPFYNVNIADI
-310 SKADDKQKT
+310 SNATDKQKT

-369 LASAFNMDKTNFMG
+369 LAGAFNLDKASFMG
-383 RVETVDRLPL
+383 RVEIVDQLPL

-448 VLFSPRSDTGED
+448 VLFSPRADTGSD
-460 ITVIPTVTDVTVAFA
+460 ITVVPTVSTVTAAFA

-497 TVFVCSDDRPVV
+497 EGTNDPN
-509 YPFHRLQMH
+509 Q
-518 DTAVSAYILE
+518 AVSWDIAGTSGLAKSTNTFVRGGGELWVGSDEQNDWLLLRATSIA
-528 MKDPVFSGRGI
+528 DPTKQGLLRVGI
-539 YPSSLMRPVD
+539 GKKAPDETEVTAITITGAATIKAGESATYTAEVTGDANDSVVWTLAGAPDAATNITSD
-549 GRVALCQ
+549 GVVTVASNCPANTEL
-556 YRFPLVRTVNIF
+556 TVIAVSRLKPDV
-568 GT
+568 TAQKAVATAAASA

>member
-1 MKKIIATILAL
+1 MAKNLPKPLITDPSNPKAATNARIFNTVASQAKKLGLTFADRVPNATQGDMQATI
-12 CMILGLAGVAN
+12 
-23 AEATTL
+23 
-29 TMWTFIAQ
+29 
-37 HQEFYESMAKLW
+37 
-49 NEQNPDRQIDL
+49 
-60 QVTTIG
+60 
-66 YDDMHNKYKIALQA
+66 
-80 DEGAPDL
+80 
-87 CDVELGQ
+87 
-94 FPNVLTF
+94 
-101 SDKLTDLTPYMQD
+101 D
-114 YMPDLVKARFEIYA
+114 YMDSYMPA
-128 KDGKYYGAP
+128 
-137 THVGAMVA
+137 
-145 FYDVELL
+145 
-152 ASAGV
+152 
-157 DYKEIKTWN
+157 WN

-283 DEYLIMRELFALR
+283 DEYLIMRELFAMR
-296 DRENPFYNVHIDDI
+296 DRENPFYNVHIEDI
-310 SKADDKQKT
+310 SNAADKQKT

-393 DGVPYG
+393 DNVPYG

-448 VLFSPRSDTGED
+448 VLFSPRPDTGED
-460 ITVIPTVTDVTVAFA
+460 ITVVPTVTDVTVAFA
-475 TINGATPEY
+475 SINGATPEY

-497 TVFVCSDDRPVV
+497 TGTNDPS
-509 YPFHRLQMH
+509 Q
-518 DTAVSAYILE
+518 AVSWDIAGTSGLTKSTNTFVRGDGELWVGTDEQNDWLLLRATSITDPTKQGLLRVGIGKKALAPEAVTAITINGSATVKAGTTSAYTATVTG
-528 MKDPVFSGRGI
+528 DPNNGVVWTLIGAPDNNTNIDANGLLTVAASVPADTKLTVMAVSRLKPDVNRQMQVTVSAASGE
-539 YPSSLMRPVD
+539 
-549 GRVALCQ
+549 
-556 YRFPLVRTVNIF
+556 
-568 GT
+568 